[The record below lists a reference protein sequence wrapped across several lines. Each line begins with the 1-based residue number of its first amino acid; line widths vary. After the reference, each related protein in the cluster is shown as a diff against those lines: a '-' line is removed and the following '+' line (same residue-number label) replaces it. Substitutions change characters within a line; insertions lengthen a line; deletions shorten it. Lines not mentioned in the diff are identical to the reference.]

1 MQAGDSFRVFDRS
14 IVDYHKEDRI
24 DQPLL
29 NPYPEG
35 SAEHLLYTKNWIDT
49 VQWHLEDLTR
59 VPDAPDSEI
68 ANLKR
73 AIDRSNQKRT
83 DTVEAIDD
91 WILNHLDLPRP
102 GPDSF
107 MNSETPA
114 WLLDRMSILALK
126 IYHMK
131 EETIRPAA
139 SQEHKDRCQAK
150 LAVLLEQ
157 KADLTLCFDELMTD
171 LKTGKRYFKLYR
183 QMKMYN
189 DKNLNPALYARK

>member
-1 MQAGDSFRVFDRS
+1 MQAGDCFRVFDRS
-14 IVDYHKEDRI
+14 ILDYHEENRI
-24 DQPLL
+24 DQPLA
-29 NPYPEG
+29 NPYPAGTLE
-35 SAEHLLYTKNWIDT
+35 ELLYTKNWIDT

-68 ANLKR
+68 ARIKR
-73 AIDRSNQKRT
+73 AIDRSNQNRT

-91 WILNHLDLPRP
+91 WILNHLNLPGKKP
-102 GPDSF
+102 GAF

-126 IYHMK
+126 IFHMK
-131 EETIRPAA
+131 EETVRPDA
-139 SQEHKDRCQAK
+139 SAEHKERCQQK
-150 LAVLLEQ
+150 LEVLLEQ
-157 KADLTLCFDELMTD
+157 KEDLSLCFDELLTD